1 MDRDLARFVLLLVND
16 FEQYKRLQQIVDHR
30 IEMLRN
36 SLETSKDPDRI
47 REIQGAIA
55 EMRRWQHLREQVI
68 EAAQ

>member
-30 IEMLRN
+30 IELLRN